1 MHSLHDLADT
11 LAILFVFFMLSTIL
25 LVGVDLIEIEP
36 IAVNTAGPAGA
47 R

>member
-11 LAILFVFFMLSTIL
+11 LAILLVFFMLSTIL

-36 IAVNTAGPAGA
+36 IVINATGPLGA